1 MVYLLLFAPRTNAF
15 SCVQPAVCMRAT
27 RMLLPALM
35 THARRPFR
43 MQVVSGLVKYIP
55 EAAMQ
60 GRRVVVLCNL
70 KPANMRGVQSQAM
83 VLAAS
88 SADGE
93 TVELVEPP
101 AGCKPGERLTFE
113 GFPGEP
119 DEQLNPKKRVFEAV
133 QLELR
138 VDEGLVARYK
148 GVAFMTSLGPC
159 RVTSVV
165 GGSIK

>member
-1 MVYLLLFAPRTNAF
+1 
-15 SCVQPAVCMRAT
+15 
-27 RMLLPALM
+27 
-35 THARRPFR
+35 

-113 GFPGEP
+113 GFPG
-119 DEQLNPKKRVFEAV
+119 V
-133 QLELR
+133 
-138 VDEGLVARYK
+138 
-148 GVAFMTSLGPC
+148 
-159 RVTSVV
+159 
-165 GGSIK
+165 